1 MRRTPNIVGTMLSWQ
16 RRGATAPHGSLQN
29 SRKGGVMMKR
39 QTTRFLNLAI
49 FVILLFSISLAP
61 ESSWAYQDP
70 QGRFAI
76 NLLQGWS
83 PAGEQFGTTF
93 GFMKQ
98 DPPTGLYVVL
108 MPQSQM
114 DDQMIINYF
123 AQMLQMQFQNITPTG
138 PPQSRGGMTE
148 AFYQTMFQNTPVIIW
163 LRVVRQRDLVCVFNS
178 QIFSQVFQQISG
190 EVHAVMSSFQVINS
204 APVLQ
209 VYQQMQQ
216 GQMPGGGTQPG
227 MGGGYGQ
234 PGMGGG
240 YGQPGMGGGYGQPG
254 MGGGYGQPGYGQPGM
269 QQGPGGGYGQPGMG
283 GGYGQPGMGGG
294 YGQPGMPPG
303 PGGYG
308 RQQSD

>member
-1 MRRTPNIVGTMLSWQ
+1 
-16 RRGATAPHGSLQN
+16 
-29 SRKGGVMMKR
+29 MKK
-39 QTTRFLNLAI
+39 QTTRFLSFTI
-49 FVILLFSISLAP
+49 FLVLLLSFSLAS
-61 ESSWAYQDP
+61 EWSWAYQDP

-76 NLLQGWS
+76 NLPQGWS

-98 DPPTGLYVVL
+98 NPPTGLYVAL

-114 DDQMIINYF
+114 DDQMIINNI
-123 AQMLQMQFQNITPTG
+123 AQMVQAQFQNLTPMG

-148 AFYQTMFQNTPVIIW
+148 AFYQTMFQNTPITIW

-178 QIFSQVFQQISG
+178 QIFSQFFQQVSG
-190 EVHAVMSSFQVINS
+190 EVHAVMSRFQVINS

-216 GQMPGGGTQPG
+216 GQMQGGGMQPG

-240 YGQPGMGGGYGQPG
+240 MPP
-254 MGGGYGQPGYGQPGM
+254 GGGYGQPGYGQPGT
-269 QQGPGGGYGQPGMG
+269 Q
-283 GGYGQPGMGGG
+283 
-294 YGQPGMPPG
+294 PG
-303 PGGYG
+303 PGAYG
-308 RQQSD
+308 PQQND

>member
-1 MRRTPNIVGTMLSWQ
+1 
-16 RRGATAPHGSLQN
+16 
-29 SRKGGVMMKR
+29 MKK
-39 QTTRFLNLAI
+39 QMTRFLRFAI
-49 FVILLFSISLAP
+49 FVMLLFSISLAS
-61 ESSWAYQDP
+61 EWSWAYQDP

-76 NLLQGWS
+76 NLPQGWA

-98 DPPTGLYVVL
+98 NPPTGLYVAL

-114 DDQMIINYF
+114 DDQMIINNI
-123 AQMLQMQFQNITPTG
+123 AQMLQAQFQNLTPMG

-148 AFYQTMFQNTPVIIW
+148 AFYQTTFQNTPITVW

-178 QIFSQVFQQISG
+178 QIFSQFFQQVSG

-254 MGGGYGQPGYGQPGM
+254 MGGGYGQPGTQPG
-269 QQGPGGGYGQPGMG
+269 PGGYGQPGMG
-283 GGYGQPGMGGG
+283 GGYGQPG
-294 YGQPGMPPG
+294 PPPG

-308 RQQSD
+308 PQQND

>member
-1 MRRTPNIVGTMLSWQ
+1 
-16 RRGATAPHGSLQN
+16 
-29 SRKGGVMMKR
+29 MKK
-39 QTTRFLNLAI
+39 QTTRFLSFTI
-49 FVILLFSISLAP
+49 FLVLLLPFSLGT
-61 ESSWAYQDP
+61 ECSWAYQDP

-93 GFMKQ
+93 GFIKQ

-114 DDQMIINYF
+114 DDQMIINNF
-123 AQMLQMQFQNITPTG
+123 AQMFQMQFQNLTPSG

-148 AFYQTMFQNTPVIIW
+148 AFYQTMLQNVPVTIW
-163 LRVVRQRDLVCVFNS
+163 LRVIRQRDLVCVFSS
-178 QIFSQVFQQISG
+178 QIFSQFFQQVSG
-190 EVHAVMSSFQVINS
+190 EVHAVMSSFQVMNS

-216 GQMPGGGTQPG
+216 GQMPGGGMQPG

-234 PGMGGG
+234 PGMGDG
-240 YGQPGMGGGYGQPG
+240 YGQPGM
-254 MGGGYGQPGYGQPGM
+254 
-269 QQGPGGGYGQPGMG
+269 GGGYGQPGMG